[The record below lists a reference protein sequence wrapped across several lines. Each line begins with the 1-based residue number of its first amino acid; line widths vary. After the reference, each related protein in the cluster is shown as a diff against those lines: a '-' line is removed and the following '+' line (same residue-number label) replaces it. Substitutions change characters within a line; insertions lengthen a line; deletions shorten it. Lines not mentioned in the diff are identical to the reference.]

1 MSSWTRLKLCPS
13 STAAAPGSARS
24 VLAGDRGVG
33 EEAEER
39 PDALAAVRAG
49 PVEREVV
56 ADHLV
61 QPVGRR
67 VAVLDE
73 ADDLAFGVGDELG
86 EVEIGRASWSS
97 WRAVYT
103 KRVRCR

>member
-1 MSSWTRLKLCPS
+1 M
-13 STAAAPGSARS
+13 
-24 VLAGDRGVG
+24 VAGDRGVG

-67 VAVLDE
+67 IAVLDE

-86 EVEIGRASWSS
+86 EVQIAGSVVVIVAP
-97 WRAVYT
+97 VYT